1 MGLKPTWNS
10 QRLEPVGLLDNKLWI
25 STLSI
30 NVSESREAMKTKYK
44 NIKDKM
50 DKAKP
55 RVRTEAGVANS
66 ELCIAI

>member
-1 MGLKPTWNS
+1 M
-10 QRLEPVGLLDNKLWI
+10 GLLDNKLWI

-30 NVSESREAMKTKYK
+30 NVSESREAIKTKHK
-44 NIKDKM
+44 NIEDKM